1 MKIKISAFLKR
12 SKIWIILNCLT
23 AFIMGLVT
31 IYFSVI
37 TKNLTDMAINKQISK
52 FINYLYITI
61 FILVIS
67 IIIGYIKE
75 YSALKYKSDFAY
87 NIRNSV
93 IKQVINLP
101 IHIKE
106 KYHSGDL
113 VSRIN
118 SDVDLISELVGLISV
133 IVINPVM
140 FIAAVIYLFNISWK
154 LLLCS
159 VVLMPLTGYLFNK
172 FSKPLEKKSRLIMEE
187 QAKINSLAKDTING
201 VYILKSFSLENILL
215 NKYQN
220 NIDEIVKNGLKINKI
235 GARLTRLFLALRYI
249 PQLIVPLFG
258 GYLAIKGEITVG
270 ELLAS
275 TQLIW
280 FVFTPIEALLNLQ
293 KQIRVAR
300 PAINRVCEVL
310 NEKIEN
316 QTSEVFYLGDPS
328 VKFANVYFG
337 YNDENLVLKNINFEL
352 KAGSTTAIVGS
363 SGVSNQM
370 IEMKAASF
378 SYENDKKVLNN
389 INLSIAEGN
398 MTAIVGTSGGGKST
412 ILKLL
417 MRFYDADNG
426 EIYVNGKSIHSRPL
440 RELRDLFA
448 YVPQDAYL
456 FMGTIEEN
464 ISYGKIG
471 ASKEEIIEAA
481 KRAYAHDFIVEFP
494 NGYKTIVEEGSNN
507 LSGGQKQRIAIARAI
522 LKNAP
527 ILLLDEAT
535 SALDSESE
543 QLVQLAINCL
553 MKGKTTLVIA
563 HKLSTIEAA
572 DEIFVLKKGEIVEKG
587 SHKELISM
595 KGLYNNLY
603 DFQFKC

>member
-1 MKIKISAFLKR
+1 MLRVLSFLRPNRFKYFISMLIDTAFTSICYNIVL
-12 SKIWIILNCLT
+12 
-23 AFIMGLVT
+23 AFIMKDVVNAIAYGNVLLLKRAVIIAIVSFLVAFIFQPIFKYINQSCVIKT
-31 IYFSVI
+31 MGKIKLATFKHMETLTVKNFEGRHTGDLITRMTNDVDAIQDLYMKHLSLLSFALIHGIVAIISMFYLNWLLAIIATGMGITSVLFSSLFRKPLRRVEEDVQERKGVMTERI
-37 TKNLTDMAINKQISK
+37 IDVSDGIVETKM
-52 FINYLYITI
+52 
-61 FILVIS
+61 
-67 IIIGYIKE
+67 
-75 YSALKYKSDFAY
+75 Y
-87 NIRNSV
+87 NIEAKIFDKFAAVNQDLNKAVTKRGKITS
-93 IKQVINLP
+93 
-101 IHIKE
+101 IHSISNDTLGRLKTIGMLAFGLYMSIMG
-106 KYHSGDL
+106 K
-113 VSRIN
+113 
-118 SDVDLISELVGLISV
+118 VDIGTIAAILHLQGNASFLFENIGSFITLIQRSLVG
-133 IVINPVM
+133 
-140 FIAAVIYLFNISWK
+140 AARVFALFSSPTESYS
-154 LLLCS
+154 LLD
-159 VVLMPLTGYLFNK
+159 
-172 FSKPLEKKSRLIMEE
+172 R
-187 QAKINSLAKDTING
+187 
-201 VYILKSFSLENILL
+201 
-215 NKYQN
+215 
-220 NIDEIVKNGLKINKI
+220 
-235 GARLTRLFLALRYI
+235 AR
-249 PQLIVPLFG
+249 
-258 GYLAIKGEITVG
+258 
-270 ELLAS
+270 
-275 TQLIW
+275 
-280 FVFTPIEALLNLQ
+280 
-293 KQIRVAR
+293 
-300 PAINRVCEVL
+300 
-310 NEKIEN
+310 
-316 QTSEVFYLGDPS
+316 
-328 VKFANVYFG
+328 
-337 YNDENLVLKNINFEL
+337 
-352 KAGSTTAIVGS
+352 S

-370 IEMKAASF
+370 IEMKVVSF

-426 EIYVNGKSIHSRPL
+426 EIYVNGKSIHSRTL

-595 KGLYNNLY
+595 KGLYKNLY

>member
-1 MKIKISAFLKR
+1 MLAFGLYM
-12 SKIWIILNCLT
+12 S
-23 AFIMGLVT
+23 IMGKVDIGT
-31 IYFSVI
+31 IAAILHLQGNASFLFENIGSFI
-37 TKNLTDMAINKQISK
+37 T
-52 FINYLYITI
+52 
-61 FILVIS
+61 
-67 IIIGYIKE
+67 
-75 YSALKYKSDFAY
+75 
-87 NIRNSV
+87 
-93 IKQVINLP
+93 
-101 IHIKE
+101 
-106 KYHSGDL
+106 
-113 VSRIN
+113 
-118 SDVDLISELVGLISV
+118 LIQRSLVG
-133 IVINPVM
+133 
-140 FIAAVIYLFNISWK
+140 AARVFALFSSPTESYS
-154 LLLCS
+154 LLD
-159 VVLMPLTGYLFNK
+159 
-172 FSKPLEKKSRLIMEE
+172 R
-187 QAKINSLAKDTING
+187 AK
-201 VYILKSFSLENILL
+201 
-215 NKYQN
+215 
-220 NIDEIVKNGLKINKI
+220 
-235 GARLTRLFLALRYI
+235 
-249 PQLIVPLFG
+249 
-258 GYLAIKGEITVG
+258 
-270 ELLAS
+270 
-275 TQLIW
+275 
-280 FVFTPIEALLNLQ
+280 
-293 KQIRVAR
+293 
-300 PAINRVCEVL
+300 
-310 NEKIEN
+310 
-316 QTSEVFYLGDPS
+316 
-328 VKFANVYFG
+328 
-337 YNDENLVLKNINFEL
+337 
-352 KAGSTTAIVGS
+352 S

-370 IEMKAASF
+370 IEMKAVSF

-426 EIYVNGKSIHSRPL
+426 EIYVNGKSIHSRTL

-522 LKNAP
+522 LKNAQ

-595 KGLYNNLY
+595 KGLYKNLY